1 MKTKLAICAAVL
13 TAVSVAAHVNT
24 AEAQSNYFPPGTT
37 VTRMADFASTI
48 VVGQLDRV
56 ENVQLEEAGPDAKQ
70 YPRIREGMLQ
80 DGEEYVR
87 RDAVIRVMHVLKGEA
102 TPGQELSFVSM
113 RQLRLNA
120 YTEALRNGPT
130 VFFLAERSSDG
141 RLHVPSDER
150 GTVSAS
156 DVDGNLSRV
165 IDFIRDHLEQGQI
178 DESSVTRLLG
188 SIDNRGGRL
197 SVDAAIELSWHHEEY
212 RGSFNEEHGSMI
224 QQLLNSSKPG
234 SKERNELI
242 TAVGRYNPSGAFD
255 TLMALMLEDASWS
268 TTSLARYALNSI
280 DRRRGIVE
288 LLEAWETAES
298 LELKTVIVRALGQF
312 RPRTDYDGHE
322 LRHQSLQLVNGL
334 LKADTPRSLLLEAL
348 VASRDMRADRVHV
361 AALRDLIDNRDT
373 NGIDR
378 EVLRGAL
385 IALAAART
393 MVQTP
398 EGVRWIVHEEE
409 YLEKLAD
416 GDLILAQIIRPA
428 IQMPWTSLIYLEDGI
443 GR

>member
-1 MKTKLAICAAVL
+1 MKMKLAICAAVL

-24 AEAQSNYFPPGTT
+24 VEAQRNYFAPGTT
-37 VTRMADFASTI
+37 VTRMTDFASTI
-48 VVGQLDRV
+48 VVGHLDRV
-56 ENVQLEEAGPDAKQ
+56 EDVQLEEVGQDARQ
-70 YPRIREGMLQ
+70 FPRRHEGRLQ

-102 TPGQELSFVSM
+102 TPGQELRFVSM

-120 YTEALRNGPT
+120 YTEALRAGPT
-130 VFFLAERSSDG
+130 VYFLAARDSDG
-141 RLHVPSDER
+141 LMHVPSDER
-150 GTVSAS
+150 GTVSAA
-156 DVDGNLSRV
+156 DVNGNLSPV
-165 IDFIRDHLEQGQI
+165 IDFVRAHLEQAMI
-178 DESSVTRLLG
+178 DADSVTRLLG
-188 SIDNRGGRL
+188 AINHQGGRL

-242 TAVGRYNPSGAFD
+242 TAVGRYNPAGAFG
-255 TLMALMLEDASWS
+255 TLMDMMLEDASWS

-298 LELKTVIVRALGQF
+298 LELQTVIVRALGQF

-322 LRHQSLQLVNGL
+322 LRHQSLQLVGGL
-334 LKADTPRSLLLEAL
+334 LKAETPRSLLLEAL
-348 VASRDMRADRVHV
+348 VASRDMRAERVHV
-361 AALRDLIDNRDT
+361 TQLRELIDNRDT

-393 MVQTP
+393 MVQSP
-398 EGVRWIVHEEE
+398 EGMGWIVHEKE
-409 YLEKLAD
+409 YLEKIAD
-416 GDLILAQIIRPA
+416 NDLILAQIIRPA
-428 IQMPWTSLIYLEDGI
+428 IEMPWVQLIYLEDGI